1 MMMNLDGV
9 NSVMQRIHAIEQ
21 RFGINKAAPVA
32 KTDFPAALQ
41 SELKTQAVAEG
52 SGFSAKKKTAAIAAP
67 GDIGSLITSSAK
79 KYGVDPKLVSA
90 VAEAESNYRSDAV
103 SSTGAVGVMQLMPDT
118 AAALGVTNV
127 YDAQQNIDGGAKYLK
142 EMLNDFGGDVRK
154 AVAAYNAGP
163 QAVKNYNGVP
173 PYAETQNYVN
183 KVLDLYQ

>member
-1 MMMNLDGV
+1 MNLDGV
-9 NSVMQRIHAIEQ
+9 SSVMQRIHAIEQ
-21 RFGINKAAPVA
+21 RFGINQAVPAA

-41 SELKTQAVAEG
+41 SELKTQPAVAAPG
-52 SGFSAKKKTAAIAAP
+52 YAAKKQTAGTAAP
-67 GDIGSLITSSAK
+67 GDIGNLITSAAK

-90 VAEAESNYRSDAV
+90 VAEAESNYRPDAV

-118 AAALGVTNV
+118 AAALGVANV

>member
-1 MMMNLDGV
+1 MNLDGV
-9 NSVMQRIHAIEQ
+9 NNVMQRIHSIEQ
-21 RFGINKAAPVA
+21 RFGINNTATAPA
-32 KTDFPAALQ
+32 KTDFPTALQ
-41 SELKTQAVAEG
+41 AEMQPAAVSNTG
-52 SGFSAKKKTAAIAAP
+52 SGAKKKNAASPANGDVGTFITKAAQ
-67 GDIGSLITSSAK
+67 

-90 VAEAESNYRSDAV
+90 VAEAESGYRPDAV

-118 AAALGVTNV
+118 AAALGVTNS
-127 YDAQQNIDGGAKYLK
+127 YDPQQNIDGGTKYLK

-163 QAVKNYNGVP
+163 QAVKKYNGVP